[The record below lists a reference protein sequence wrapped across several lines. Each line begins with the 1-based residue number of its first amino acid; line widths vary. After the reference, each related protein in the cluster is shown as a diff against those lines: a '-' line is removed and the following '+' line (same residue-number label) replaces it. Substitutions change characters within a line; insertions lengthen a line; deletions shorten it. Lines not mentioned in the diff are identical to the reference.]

1 MRSFRHTFFFLGTLA
16 LPVACGGQDGDPSS
30 GSNSPGDGDG
40 DVIGDGDGETG
51 AGGTMIG
58 DGDTGGVSTGTGGN
72 SGTGGAPSGGAGAGD
87 GGAGDGGTGGVF
99 GDGGAVG
106 TGGSPPVVLP
116 TRVDCDVVSS
126 GDAEAVSLNGN
137 DIQADNQNGLTF
149 KGFGVLS
156 ANGTSA
162 LLMDYKSQQP
172 AAYAQLLKVLFGGE
186 SPIMTHVKIEMGN
199 DRNNSTGPDPATM
212 RLQNEPANVARSPGF
227 QLAADAKKVNPS
239 LKVSILRWHAPG
251 WVGTDNNRIYTWF
264 KDTILAAYRTYG
276 HMVDYVNPGENE
288 RGPNL
293 AFTKDFASRVS
304 SDSTGFDDA
313 TEQALFNSIKTV
325 ISDEVG
331 VGSFGGTMVSDA
343 SLRSAVSVAAYH
355 YNTDDDASGNF
366 KRLAD
371 EFDVE
376 VWNSEAQATFSNS
389 AFRPN
394 NNATD
399 PTVAGTGIGGT
410 GSALEM
416 ANTIIKGF
424 VNSRRSHFIYQP
436 AIGSFYEGGQY
447 SHKELIS
454 ARDPWSGFIHF
465 DAGLD
470 ILRHLSSFAVLGF
483 EDEANSSG
491 IWRAVP
497 QASRTTATGT
507 NPVVGRNGNPNYIT
521 LASPDK
527 NDFSTVIINDSE
539 QTKTYELSTSNMAFA
554 DDPDLEIWETRARDD
569 GAFNENYLKYQC
581 HLAAEDGGVY
591 RFQVKP
597 FSAVTVS
604 TLTNID
610 SMETNTPLPVAGERT
625 VLDTDIT
632 GLTHDTSD
640 DILYADDFDYSSQMV
655 PVIGPEATILGMEDF
670 VQSRGGDQSVLPRYT
685 SDRNGAFEAAF
696 VNSEWVLRQQV
707 DESLMGLGAT
717 WNSGSPITAIGD
729 LRWLNYRASVDVSF
743 EHNSIEGGD
752 NYAGIGARQQGGE
765 NSHYTAGTP
774 YLFKYFYDG
783 GWQLQIDGVTTLSG
797 NVVSGTGGTT
807 IPGFN
812 ATYNAWHNIAIDVVG
827 SQVTAYLDGTEVA
840 TYIDPEP
847 RLSGRVDLASGYY
860 QTLYDNLL
868 VETIPGEP
876 SYYNELLDNLEMH
889 DRSDPP
895 LPKLVYGGAWAHRNG
910 QSMYHYHRSVSTSQ
924 GTGST
929 LSYTFTGT
937 GIDILGPNNGSA
949 TLEVTVDGNVDS
961 ESAATMASGVLYQT
975 YTLRGL
981 TPGDHTVQF
990 KVLSGTL
997 VVDSVGVVP

>member
-1 MRSFRHTFFFLGTLA
+1 MRKQHRTFYLLGALA
-16 LPVACGGQDGDPSS
+16 LPVACGGQDGGPSS
-30 GSNSPGDGDG
+30 ESPSGDSGG
-40 DVIGDGDGETG
+40 G
-51 AGGTMIG
+51 AGTGTGGLVGG
-58 DGDTGGVSTGTGGN
+58 DGDTGGMPGGTGGLAGTGAAP
-72 SGTGGAPSGGAGAGD
+72 SGGSGGGGGATGGASGDGGMAGTGGA
-87 GGAGDGGTGGVF
+87 
-99 GDGGAVG
+99 
-106 TGGSPPVVLP
+106 PPVVLP
-116 TRVDCDVVSS
+116 TRVDCEVVSPT
-126 GDAEAVSLNGN
+126 DAETIALDGS

-149 KGFGVLS
+149 KGFGALS

-172 AAYAQLLKVLFGGE
+172 AAYAELLRVLFGGE

-212 RLQNEPANVARSPGF
+212 RLQDEPANVERAPGF
-227 QLAADAKKVNPS
+227 QLAADAKKVNPD

-251 WVGTDNNRIYTWF
+251 WVGTNNDRIYTWF
-264 KDTILAAYRTYG
+264 KNTILAAYRSYG
-276 HMVDYVNPGENE
+276 YMVDYVNPGENE
-288 RGPNL
+288 RGADL
-293 AFTKDFASRVS
+293 TWTKDFASRVS
-304 SDSTGFDDA
+304 SDGSGFQDA

-331 VGSFGGTMVSDA
+331 VGSFGGAMVSDA

-371 EFDVE
+371 EFDIE

-394 NNATD
+394 NNTQD
-399 PTVAGTGIGGT
+399 PSAEGTELGGA

-447 SHKELIS
+447 SFKELVS
-454 ARDPWSGFIHF
+454 ARDPWSGYIHF

-470 ILRHLSSFAVLGF
+470 ILRHFSSFAVLGW
-483 EDEANSSG
+483 EDDENSRG

-507 NPVVGRNGNPNYIT
+507 NPIVGRNGQPNYIT

-527 NDFSTVIINDSE
+527 SDFSTVIINDSE
-539 QTKTYELSTSNMAFA
+539 QTKTYEITSAGMSFA
-554 DDPDLEIWETRARDD
+554 EDPDLEVWETRARDD

-581 HLAAEDGGVY
+581 HLAVDESGVY
-591 RFQVKP
+591 RLQVKP

-604 TLTNID
+604 TLANI
-610 SMETNTPLPVAGERT
+610 ENEEANTPLPVPGERT
-625 VLDTDIT
+625 VLDTDMT
-632 GLTHDTSD
+632 GINHDPSD
-640 DILYADDFDYSSQMV
+640 DILYADDFDYSSDMV
-655 PVIGPEATILGMEDF
+655 PVIGPGATLMGTEGF
-670 VQSRGGDQSVLPRYT
+670 VDSRGGDQSVLPRYT
-685 SDRNGAFEAAF
+685 SDRNGAFEAAL
-696 VNSEWVLRQQV
+696 VGSEWVLRQQV
-707 DESLMGLGAT
+707 DESIMGLGAT
-717 WNSGSPITAIGD
+717 WNNGSPITAIGD

-743 EHNSIEGGD
+743 QHNDIEGGD
-752 NYAGIGARQQGGE
+752 NYAAIGARQQGGP

-783 GWQLQIDGVTTLSG
+783 GWQLQVDGVTTLSG

-807 IPGFN
+807 IPAFD
-812 ATYNAWHNIAIDVVG
+812 ATYDAWHNIALEVVG
-827 SQVTAYLDGTEVA
+827 SEVTAFLDGTEVA
-840 TYIDPEP
+840 TYTDSNQ

-860 QTLYDNLL
+860 PTLYDNLL
-868 VETIPGEP
+868 VETVPGEP
-876 SYYNELLDNLEMH
+876 SYYGELLDNLEMH
-889 DRSDPP
+889 DRGAPAS
-895 LPKLVYGGAWAHRNG
+895 PKLIYGGGWAHRNG
-910 QSMYHYHRSVSTSQ
+910 QGMFHYHRSLSTSQ

-937 GIDILGPNNGSA
+937 GIDLLGPNDGSA
-949 TLEVTVDGNVDS
+949 VLEVTVDGDVV
-961 ESAATMASGVLYQT
+961 SASAQTMASNELYQT
-975 YTLRGL
+975 YTLRSLG
-981 TPGDHTVQF
+981 PGEHTVQF
-990 KVLSGTL
+990 KVVGGTL
-997 VVDSVGVVP
+997 VVDSVGVVR